1 MIRSNRVSPAPTTFP
16 VATAGTSRNR
26 VWRVGTLVYSGG
38 GLAALYGW
46 LLWGDFSWQLK
57 DRTGPIVQVM
67 LGQFKASDFLT
78 ALFMMAVPAVITMT
92 IGPLFGY
99 WSDNY
104 RSPWGRRIPFLLV
117 TTPISGLALMGV
129 GCAPVIGRWFHALL
143 GWSAGS
149 LNPTIL
155 AVMAVFWTCFEIA
168 TVTANTIFSGLIN
181 DVVPRELIGRFYGL
195 FRVISLGVGIL
206 IFYQVMGLSK
216 AHYLV
221 ILVALGGVYVAGFS
235 LMCVKVKE
243 GDYPAPR
250 TDGPRGLAG
259 VLGTTKTLAR
269 DCFAHPY
276 YLRVFAF
283 MALAVTSFIP
293 INLYMVFASERFGVS
308 LDRYGKYMALIFA
321 ISLVVAYPLG
331 WMADRFH
338 AARVGLGCLT
348 LYAAA
353 MGVGFFYVSGPISF
367 GIMLVAHGVLSVCYN
382 TGVSALGQMLFPKDK
397 FAQFAAAASFMS
409 SLASIVASPLVGLLL
424 DWLDRDYRYTFGLSC
439 LLAVV
444 GLWLGLVVYRRFRA
458 LGGPDHY
465 VAPA

>member
-1 MIRSNRVSPAPTTFP
+1 MP
-16 VATAGTSRNR
+16 VAPATSPGSKTERPR
-26 VWRVGTLVYSGG
+26 GRLWRAGTLVYSGS

-67 LGQFKASDFLT
+67 LGLFKASDFLT
-78 ALFMMAVPAVITMT
+78 ALFMISVPAVITMT
-92 IGPLFGY
+92 VGPIVGY
-99 WSDNY
+99 WSDNH
-104 RSPWGRRIPFLLV
+104 RGPRGRRIPFLLA
-117 TTPISGLALMGV
+117 TTPLSGLALMGV
-129 GCAPVIGRWFHALL
+129 GCAPMIGRWLHTAM
-143 GWSAGS
+143 GGSPGS

-155 AVMAVFWTCFEIA
+155 AVMAVFWTAFEIA

-181 DVVPRELIGRFYGL
+181 DVVPRDLIGRFYGL

-206 IFYQVMGLSK
+206 IFYQVMGMSK
-216 AHYLV
+216 THYLP
-221 ILVALGGVYVAGFS
+221 ILVTLAGIYVAGFL
-235 LMCVKVKE
+235 LMCLKVKE
-243 GDYPAPR
+243 GGYPPPQ
-250 TDGPRGLAG
+250 TDGPRGVAGVARTIRTLAG
-259 VLGTTKTLAR
+259 

-293 INLYMVFASERFGVS
+293 VNLYMVFAAERFGVS

-321 ISLVVAYPLG
+321 LSLVVAYPLG

-338 AARVGLGCLT
+338 ATRVGLGCLA
-348 LYAAA
+348 LYAVAT
-353 MGVGFFYVSGPISF
+353 GIGFFFVSGPISF

-397 FAQFAAAASFMS
+397 FAQFAAAAAFMS
-409 SLASIVASPLVGLLL
+409 SLASVIASPLIGLLL

-439 LLAVV
+439 LVAVA
-444 GLWLGLVVYRRFRA
+444 GLWLGLVMYRQFRA

-465 VAPA
+465 IAPV